1 MNKPESLRTHL
12 LASIPELTH
21 NPERLLLFIDNG
33 KIRSTAAAGLSFE
46 YSYSLNLIFTDYA
59 GHADAIAV
67 PLLAWLRVHQP
78 ELLANLDK
86 GKDAIAF
93 EADRL
98 DNSKVDLSI
107 TLPLTERVI
116 VHQQADGRLEL
127 DHPEEP
133 PLTPHLPE
141 ARYALYD
148 GATLLAAWNSAP
160 PTGLDLETPHPG
172 PVRVR

>member
-1 MNKPESLRTHL
+1 MNKPDSLRSHL

-67 PLLAWLRVHQP
+67 PLLAWLREHQP
-78 ELLANLDK
+78 ELLANHDR
-86 GKDAIAF
+86 GKDAITF

-98 DNSKVDLSI
+98 DNSKVDLAI

-116 VHQQADGRLEL
+116 VQRHREGRLEL
-127 DHPEEP
+127 QHPDEP
-133 PLTPHLPE
+133 PLTPHQPA
-141 ARYALYD
+141 ARYALYS
-148 GATLLAAWNSAP
+148 GNTLLAAWDSAP
-160 PTGLDLETPHPG
+160 PRGVDLETPHPG
-172 PVRVR
+172 PTRVE